1 MNYKLYVKIVFYAR
15 KYKKYLR
22 TILVALWL
30 SKSLSFR
37 IIKVAKKKMKMF
49 LAYFKRQNPKKNLD
63 VAFILS
69 IIAPVKRHTQ

>member
-1 MNYKLYVKIVFYAR
+1 
-15 KYKKYLR
+15 
-22 TILVALWL
+22 
-30 SKSLSFR
+30 
-37 IIKVAKKKMKMF
+37 MF